1 VEGTRGRV
9 MKIKVLDFKVMDKME
24 EFFSD
29 IFEAEYNFIFGIEEV
44 IDSLRYLVLKNNPFD
59 KAFMEDLM
67 RSARMVKEEKVIVL
81 KVYENLWLKMAKDIM
96 KEEEKDN

>member
-1 VEGTRGRV
+1 